1 MKRHKTKAERIA
13 DDVFT
18 IFESGL
24 ATRPGPYP
32 LLVDDNRA
40 MLPWQ
45 MGRADII
52 AFIRHRYGHA
62 FASYV
67 AETEALTLH

>member
-1 MKRHKTKAERIA
+1 MAERIA

-18 IFESGL
+18 IIDSGL
-24 ATRPGPYP
+24 ARRPGPYP
-32 LLVDDNRA
+32 LLVDDERA

-52 AFIRHRYGHA
+52 AFVKNRYGRE

-67 AETEALTLH
+67 AEDPVMILH